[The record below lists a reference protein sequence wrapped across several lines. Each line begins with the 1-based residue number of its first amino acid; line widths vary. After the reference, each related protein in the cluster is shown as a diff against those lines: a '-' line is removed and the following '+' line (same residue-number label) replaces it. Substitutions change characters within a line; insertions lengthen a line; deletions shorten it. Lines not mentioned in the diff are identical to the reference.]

1 MNQTEIRKEP
11 RDCFAVLQLFPEP
24 YRQKV
29 RMALESAGGRG
40 VPDRQPLSIGGA
52 SHSRQRYTCGLQEIR
67 FRIGR
72 PVLFYIDGEE
82 WFATEDGSLQKTL
95 QPTLQWIA
103 SRKEILQI
111 IQHICRYSMYAYE
124 EELGKGFISTAF
136 GCRVGVAGE
145 VLMGTDGSVKNIR
158 CISSLNIRVAHE
170 AKGIAGAVLPYLY
183 EEKKLCST
191 LLISPPGCGK
201 TTLLRDII
209 RMVSDGNRLAGGM
222 TVGVVDERS
231 ELAGCCDGIAVND
244 LGMRTDILDGC
255 LKAAG
260 MLMLLRSMAPDVV
273 AVDELGD
280 REDTTA
286 LEQVLK
292 CGCSVLATVHGGSY
306 EELSRK
312 RFLQPLLQAGAFQ
325 RYLVLK
331 HCDGTFFVEQ
341 VRDGDGQ
348 LLASGLGMLRLIG
361 ICLTL
366 AGSFGSGLAFCR
378 EKSRHAG
385 TLFLLAE
392 LFLRMAEEIG
402 YSAERLPDV
411 FSQMS
416 VWLAKDAE
424 NDSFGKEEAS
434 ALAEALLHCADRLEQ
449 ERSEPL
455 EVVWN
460 AELGAWAAQTVLSRE
475 EAKKLLS
482 FAKEQGFPDRERQ
495 RQWMLRLSGEF
506 KSRAE
511 SVFEKAAS
519 EKRMVLSVSLAAGA
533 LVVVLFW

>member
-40 VPDRQPLSIGGA
+40 VPLSIGGA

-170 AKGIAGAVLPYLY
+170 AKGIAGVVLPYLY

-348 LLASGLGMLRLIG
+348 LLASGLA
-361 ICLTL
+361 C
-366 AGSFGSGLAFCR
+366 
-378 EKSRHAG
+378 
-385 TLFLLAE
+385 
-392 LFLRMAEEIG
+392 
-402 YSAERLPDV
+402 
-411 FSQMS
+411 
-416 VWLAKDAE
+416 
-424 NDSFGKEEAS
+424 
-434 ALAEALLHCADRLEQ
+434 CA
-449 ERSEPL
+449 
-455 EVVWN
+455 
-460 AELGAWAAQTVLSRE
+460 
-475 EAKKLLS
+475 
-482 FAKEQGFPDRERQ
+482 
-495 RQWMLRLSGEF
+495 
-506 KSRAE
+506 
-511 SVFEKAAS
+511 
-519 EKRMVLSVSLAAGA
+519 
-533 LVVVLFW
+533 

>member
-183 EEKKLCST
+183 EEKSY
-191 LLISPPGCGK
+191 
-201 TTLLRDII
+201 
-209 RMVSDGNRLAGGM
+209 
-222 TVGVVDERS
+222 
-231 ELAGCCDGIAVND
+231 AV
-244 LGMRTDILDGC
+244 RC
-255 LKAAG
+255 
-260 MLMLLRSMAPDVV
+260 
-273 AVDELGD
+273 
-280 REDTTA
+280 
-286 LEQVLK
+286 
-292 CGCSVLATVHGGSY
+292 
-306 EELSRK
+306 
-312 RFLQPLLQAGAFQ
+312 
-325 RYLVLK
+325 
-331 HCDGTFFVEQ
+331 
-341 VRDGDGQ
+341 
-348 LLASGLGMLRLIG
+348 
-361 ICLTL
+361 
-366 AGSFGSGLAFCR
+366 
-378 EKSRHAG
+378 
-385 TLFLLAE
+385 
-392 LFLRMAEEIG
+392 
-402 YSAERLPDV
+402 
-411 FSQMS
+411 
-416 VWLAKDAE
+416 
-424 NDSFGKEEAS
+424 
-434 ALAEALLHCADRLEQ
+434 
-449 ERSEPL
+449 
-455 EVVWN
+455 
-460 AELGAWAAQTVLSRE
+460 
-475 EAKKLLS
+475 
-482 FAKEQGFPDRERQ
+482 
-495 RQWMLRLSGEF
+495 
-506 KSRAE
+506 
-511 SVFEKAAS
+511 
-519 EKRMVLSVSLAAGA
+519 
-533 LVVVLFW
+533 

>member
-29 RMALESAGGRG
+29 RRALESAGDRG

-52 SHSRQRYTCGLQEIR
+52 SHSRQRCTCGLQEIR

-312 RFLQPLLQAGAFQ
+312 RFLHPLLQAGAFQ

-348 LLASGLGMLRLIG
+348 LLASGLA
-361 ICLTL
+361 C
-366 AGSFGSGLAFCR
+366 
-378 EKSRHAG
+378 
-385 TLFLLAE
+385 
-392 LFLRMAEEIG
+392 
-402 YSAERLPDV
+402 
-411 FSQMS
+411 
-416 VWLAKDAE
+416 
-424 NDSFGKEEAS
+424 
-434 ALAEALLHCADRLEQ
+434 CA
-449 ERSEPL
+449 
-455 EVVWN
+455 
-460 AELGAWAAQTVLSRE
+460 
-475 EAKKLLS
+475 
-482 FAKEQGFPDRERQ
+482 
-495 RQWMLRLSGEF
+495 
-506 KSRAE
+506 
-511 SVFEKAAS
+511 
-519 EKRMVLSVSLAAGA
+519 
-533 LVVVLFW
+533 